1 MRQPCLLATVGG
13 VRITDADRRARLA
26 GRHLLAPAARA
37 ATPEQVADALVA
49 LHATDPATVFLAV
62 AARMADA
69 APAALEDALYQR
81 ESLVRMLAMRRTMFV
96 VGRELGPVVDSSS
109 ARAVAAREHK
119 NLLGYLAD
127 GGGWDAAW
135 LAAAQAEVLAVLA
148 ERGPL
153 TGAELGAA
161 VPALQERVVAG
172 AGKSYERTQTVASRV
187 LRGLAMEHR
196 IRRDRPRGGWTSSQF
211 RWAPGEPFPELPAAE
226 ARAELVRRWLAG
238 YGPGTEADLVW
249 WTGWNRRDVRAAL
262 AAVSAEQV
270 ELDGGATGH
279 VLPGDGDPGSAA
291 PGTAPYAALL
301 PALDPT
307 GMGWRERDWY
317 LPPEH
322 AAGLFDR
329 TGNLGAT
336 VWWDGRVVGGW
347 AQRPDGELVWRLL
360 EDVGAEAETAIGVE
374 AERLAAFIG
383 GVRITP
389 RFSAPLDRELSGGG

>member
-1 MRQPCLLATVGG
+1 MKL
-13 VRITDADRRARLA
+13 TDADRRARLA

-62 AARMADA
+62 AARTADPT
-69 APAALEDALYQR
+69 PAALESALYER

-96 VGRELGPVVDSSS
+96 VGRDLAPVVDASS
-109 ARAVAAREHK
+109 ARAVAARERTR
-119 NLLGYLAD
+119 LLAYLAE

-135 LAAAQAEVLAVLA
+135 LAAAETEVLAVLA

-172 AGKSYERTQTVASRV
+172 AGKPYERTQNVASRV
-187 LRGLAMEHR
+187 LRGLAVEHR
-196 IRRDRPRGGWTSSQF
+196 IRRDRPRGSWTSSQF
-211 RWAPGEPFPELPAAE
+211 RWAPGEPFAPLPAAG
-226 ARAELVRRWLAG
+226 ARADLVRHWLAA

-249 WTGWNRRDVRAAL
+249 WTGWNRGDVRRAL
-262 AAVSAEQV
+262 AAVAAEPV
-270 ELDGGATGH
+270 ELDSGGTGH
-279 VLPGDGDPGSAA
+279 VLPGDAGPA
-291 PGTAPYAALL
+291 PESPPYAALL

-322 AAGLFDR
+322 TAELFDR
-329 TGNLGAT
+329 TGNIGPT
-336 VWWDGRVVGGW
+336 VWWDGRIVGGW
-347 AQRPDGELVWRLL
+347 AQRPDGELVRELL
-360 EDVGAEAETAIGVE
+360 DDVGAEAEAAIDAA
-374 AERLAAFIG
+374 AEGLAAFIG

-389 RFSAPLDRELSGGG
+389 RFRTPLERRLSDG